1 MADSGSQWKPQTIIR
16 FVQAYTS
23 GTAVVR
29 VETDRGEGYLKAL
42 GNPAGPHALA
52 CELVGTQL
60 ARWFKLPAFDFAL
73 INVTPDD
80 EIPFHD
86 GTMAAPGPA
95 FITRF
100 EAGLPWGGSKREL
113 ERIINRADI
122 ARLVVFDTWT
132 QNCDRH
138 APPHMR
144 RRPNRDNVFFSRKGA
159 SGGKFILKAI
169 DHTHCFTC
177 GRELSSRLAQIAA
190 VRDTGLYGMF
200 AEFKPPLIERL
211 DVAQAVADLKT
222 LKQSEVEAMVAVVP
236 AEWEVSDSARRGWI
250 ELICRRA
257 EFVAD
262 TVTSLIWPQR
272 ELNV

>member
-1 MADSGSQWKPQTIIR
+1 MVDSGSEWKPRTIIR
-16 FVQAYTS
+16 FVQAYAS

-42 GNPAGPHALA
+42 GNPVGPHALA

-60 ARWFKLPAFDFAL
+60 ARWFKLPVFDFAL
-73 INVTPDD
+73 INVAPDD
-80 EIPFHD
+80 EVPFHD

-113 ERIINRADI
+113 EKIANRADI
-122 ARLVVFDTWT
+122 ARMVVFDTWT

-138 APPHMR
+138 APAHVQ
-144 RRPNRDNVFFSRKGA
+144 RRPNRDNVYFSRKGA
-159 SGGKFILKAI
+159 SGGRFILKAI

-177 GRELSSRLAQIAA
+177 GRELSPRLARIAV
-190 VRDTGLYGMF
+190 VRDAGLYGMF
-200 AEFKPPLIERL
+200 AEFGPLIERA

-222 LKQSEVEAMVAVVP
+222 LKQSEVEAMVAGVP
-236 AEWEVSDSARRGWI
+236 AEWEVNDSARRSWT

-262 TVTSLIWPQR
+262 TVTSLIWPQI
-272 ELNV
+272 ELDV